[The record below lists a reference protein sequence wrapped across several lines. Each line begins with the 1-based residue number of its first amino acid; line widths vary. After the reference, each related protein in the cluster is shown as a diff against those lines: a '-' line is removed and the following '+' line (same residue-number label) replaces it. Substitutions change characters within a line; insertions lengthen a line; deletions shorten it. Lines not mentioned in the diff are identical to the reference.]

1 MLHFVAGP
9 FFIVNNIGGSTI
21 HTHKNSKRVNYT
33 EECTMLGSQVERLKR
48 DCREMEFFI
57 KRQEKRGN
65 DKKAYTLQK
74 KYDYM
79 KSRIEELEETL
90 ATAA

>member
-9 FFIVNNIGGSTI
+9 FFIVNNIGDSTI
-21 HTHKNSKRVNYT
+21 RTQKNSKRVNYT

-48 DCREMEFFI
+48 DCREMEYFI

-65 DKKAYTLQK
+65 EEKAYSLQK
-74 KYDYM
+74 KHDYM
-79 KSRIEELEETL
+79 KTRIEELEEIL
-90 ATAA
+90 AA